1 MLLTDERW
9 NELLETRVADPS
21 GVARAWCDRRRRPI
35 LAPDGRVFLL
45 AADHPA
51 RSALSVG
58 DDPLAMAD
66 RRDLLERLLVALAV
80 PGVDGL
86 LASPDILEELLLL
99 DALDDRVVVGTMNRA
114 GLAGSVWELD
124 DRMSA
129 YSPAALVEAGIDGGK
144 MLLRIDPADAA
155 SLPTIETC
163 AKAIGELAA
172 AQLMAMVEPLPYTKD
187 DSGRAQLDQ
196 GNDALIRAIGVA
208 SALGPTS
215 AHTWLKLPASDD
227 IERVMSATTL
237 PTLILGGV
245 PGPDPETAFSA
256 WERALAV
263 PQVRGL
269 VVGRTLLYPPD
280 GDVEAAVT
288 TAAAIVR

>member
-9 NELLETRVADPS
+9 NDLLETRAADPS
-21 GVARAWCDRRRRPI
+21 DVARAWCDRRRRPI

-129 YSPAALVEAGIDGGK
+129 YNPAALVAAGIDGGK

-187 DSGRAQLDQ
+187 DSGRARLDRSD
-196 GNDALIRAIGVA
+196 DALIRAIGVA

-215 AHTWLKLPASDD
+215 AHTWLKLPATDD

-245 PGPDPETAFSA
+245 PGPDPETAFSS
-256 WERALAV
+256 WKRALAV